1 MATTPDSS
9 LIERHRNLL
18 RIAPYQATLSL
29 GPEAILLRE
38 REKSEDAN
46 FEVRPSLPVK
56 AGEVRPSSPVKAG
69 EVQRTEERLNAL
81 EALAS
86 GRLRGPDPNSD
97 PNPKPNPKPNPNP
110 NPDGRLEALE
120 DAVGKTQPRKSAS
133 FKAPHEVPVSYTYEE
148 RLVALEAKLGV
159 GRR

>member
-29 GPEAILLRE
+29 GPEAILLRG

-46 FEVRPSLPVK
+46 FEVRPSL
-56 AGEVRPSSPVKAG
+56 PVKAG

>member
-46 FEVRPSLPVK
+46 FEVRPSL
-56 AGEVRPSSPVKAG
+56 PVKAG